1 MYCLNCGKEIQENAK
16 FCVYCGTKVTNS
28 KLTESKQTGPKFVAG
43 ICPNCGS
50 HLSID
55 ASLEK
60 AFCQYCG
67 TEFLVAKD
75 PETNTFGDINVNI
88 SSSSSTDESIKI
100 NSIDGNGNIVNVSK
114 KNPVNE
120 YEYLKVQEERKAT
133 ETIEQE
139 KTKQAQE
146 KSSIIAIIM
155 GVILVIILYLFAIFL
170 RIVAKCVKVPFHV
183 HRPRGI

>member
-1 MYCLNCGKEIQENAK
+1 MYCLNCGKEIQESAK
-16 FCVYCGTKVTNS
+16 FCVYCGAKVTNS
-28 KLTESKQTGPKFVAG
+28 KPTESKQTGPKFIAG

-88 SSSSSTDESIKI
+88 SNSSSTDESIKMR
-100 NSIDGNGNIVNVSK
+100 
-114 KNPVNE
+114 
-120 YEYLKVQEERKAT
+120 LQ
-133 ETIEQE
+133 
-139 KTKQAQE
+139 
-146 KSSIIAIIM
+146 
-155 GVILVIILYLFAIFL
+155 
-170 RIVAKCVKVPFHV
+170 
-183 HRPRGI
+183 